1 VIVRILF
8 LHEVN
13 YLEKPIFEMHEF
25 PEHLTALGHEVG
37 FVQFPEGSSSSEV
50 RALGWKAKVSGRVL
64 PNQDLTLYTP
74 QNAAGNLLG
83 RLKTALT
90 FKRSFTLVVKDFSP
104 DVVVSFSVP
113 TSGWQALAVSKKLR
127 IPFVF
132 RALDVSH
139 LIRKSV
145 FSRLI
150 LSAERFIYRNA
161 SAVSA
166 NNPAMADYC
175 LNMGAA
181 LAKTFVDLPPIDLSH
196 FADGQSHRDQVRSK
210 LGISAESKVIIYMGS
225 FFYFSG
231 LPKLVDEFERSA
243 EKDNVL
249 VLVGGGEQDQELR
262 QQVAKLGLA
271 NKVLF
276 TGFVDFNQ
284 LPSYLAAA
292 DVAVNPMQSSL
303 VSNAAFPNK
312 VIQYLATGLAVATT
326 RLKGLELTFGDVPGI
341 RYSETPEQVMR
352 DALDMSSSPELDA
365 LGRANQALVAEKFSK
380 VEAVKA
386 FEKRLREVVEHND

>member
-1 VIVRILF
+1 MRILF

-25 PEHLTALGHEVG
+25 PEHLAALGHDVG
-37 FVQFPEGSSSSEV
+37 FVQFPEGLSSSEV
-50 RALGWKAKVSGRVL
+50 RSLGWKTKIPGRVL

-74 QNAAGNLLG
+74 QNAAGNLMG

-90 FKRSFTLVVKDFSP
+90 FKRSFTSVVKDFRP

-113 TSGWQALAVSKKLR
+113 TSGWQALTVCKKLG
-127 IPFVF
+127 IPFAF

-150 LSAERFIYRNA
+150 HSAEKFIYRNA

-175 LNMGAA
+175 QTMGAVA
-181 LAKTFVDLPPIDLSH
+181 SRTFVDLPPIDLSH
-196 FADGQSHRDQVRSK
+196 FADGQSQREQVRSK
-210 LGISAESKVIIYMGS
+210 LGIPAESKVILYMGS

-231 LPKLVDEFERSA
+231 LPQLVDEFAKSA
-243 EKDNVL
+243 QGDKVL

-262 QQVAKLGLA
+262 QQVAELGLTT
-271 NKVLF
+271 KVLF
-276 TGFVDFNQ
+276 TGFVGFNE

-326 RLKGLELTFGDVPGI
+326 RLRGLELTFGDVPGI

-352 DALDMSSSPELDA
+352 DALDLSSSQDLNA
-365 LGRANQALVAEKFSK
+365 LGRANQTLVAEKFSK

-386 FEKRLREVVEHND
+386 FETRLREVVEHND

>member
-1 VIVRILF
+1 VRILF

-25 PEHLTALGHEVG
+25 PEHLAALGHEVG
-37 FVQFPEGSSSSEV
+37 FVQFPEGLSLEQV
-50 RALGWKAKVSGRVL
+50 RSLGWRTQISGRVL
-64 PNQDLTLYTP
+64 AEQNLTLYTP
-74 QNAAGNLLG
+74 QNAAGNLIG

-90 FKRSFTLVVKDFSP
+90 FKRTFSAAVRDFSP
-104 DVVVSFSVP
+104 DVVVGFSVP
-113 TSGWQALAVSKKLR
+113 TSGWQALAVCRKFR

-150 LSAERFIYRNA
+150 LSAEKFIYRNA

-175 LNMGAA
+175 RTMGAVA
-181 LAKTFVDLPPIDLSH
+181 AKTFVDLPPIDLSH
-196 FADGQSHRDQVRSK
+196 FANGLSQRDQVRSQ
-210 LGISAESKVIIYMGS
+210 LGISKESKVILYMGS

-231 LPKLVDEFERSA
+231 LPQLVDEFARSA
-243 EKDNVL
+243 TDNTVL

-262 QQVAKLGLA
+262 QQVARLGLTK
-271 NKVLF
+271 KVLF
-276 TGFVDFNQ
+276 TGFVGFNE

-326 RLKGLELTFGDVPGI
+326 KLKGLELTFGDVPGI
-341 RYSETPEQVMR
+341 RYSETPEQVIR
-352 DALDMSSSPELDA
+352 DSLEMASSRELNA
-365 LGRANQALVAEKFSK
+365 LGRANQVLVAEKFSK

-386 FEKRLREVVEHND
+386 FETRLRGVVEHND

>member
-1 VIVRILF
+1 VRILF

-25 PEHLTALGHEVG
+25 PEHLAALGHEVG
-37 FVQFPEGSSSSEV
+37 FVQFPEGLSLEQV
-50 RALGWKAKVSGRVL
+50 RSLGWRAQIPGRVL
-64 PNQDLTLYTP
+64 PGQNLTLYTP
-74 QNAAGNLLG
+74 QSTAGDLLG

-90 FKRSFTLVVKDFSP
+90 FKKAFSTAVKDFSP

-113 TSGWQALAVSKKLR
+113 TSGWQALAVCKKLR
-127 IPFVF
+127 IPYVF

-150 LSAERFIYRNA
+150 LWAEKFIYRNA
-161 SAVSA
+161 SVVSA

-175 LNMGAA
+175 QTMGA
-181 LAKTFVDLPPIDLSH
+181 LASRTFVDLPPIDLSH
-196 FADGQSHRDQVRSK
+196 FADGQSQREQVRSK
-210 LGISAESKVIIYMGS
+210 LGIPAESKVILYMGS

-231 LPKLVDEFERSA
+231 LPQLVDEFARSA
-243 EKDNVL
+243 QDDSVL

-262 QQVAKLGLA
+262 QQVAKLGLVK
-271 NKVLF
+271 KVIF
-276 TGFVDFNQ
+276 TGFVGFNE

-292 DVAVNPMQSSL
+292 DVAVNPMQPSL

-352 DALDMSSSPELDA
+352 DALDMSSNPELNA

-386 FEKRLREVVEHND
+386 FETRLREVVEHND

>member
-1 VIVRILF
+1 VRILF

-25 PEHLTALGHEVG
+25 PEHLAALGHEIG
-37 FVQFPEGSSSSEV
+37 FVQFPEGLSSSEV
-50 RALGWKAKVSGRVL
+50 QALGCKSTVPGRVL
-64 PNQDLTLYTP
+64 RNQNLTLYTP
-74 QNAAGNLLG
+74 QNAAGDLLG

-90 FKRSFTLVVKDFSP
+90 FKKTFTSVVKDFMP

-113 TSGWQALAVSKKLR
+113 TSGWQALSVCKKLG
-127 IPFVF
+127 IPYVF

-139 LIRKSV
+139 LIRKSA

-150 LSAERFIYRNA
+150 LTAEKFIYRNA

-166 NNPAMADYC
+166 NNPAMSEYC
-175 LNMGAA
+175 RSMGAVE
-181 LAKTFVDLPPIDLSH
+181 AKTFVDLPPIDLSH
-196 FADGQSHRDQVRSK
+196 FANGKSERSQIRSK
-210 LGISAESKVIIYMGS
+210 LGIAIDSKVILYMGS

-231 LPKLVDEFERSA
+231 LPQLVDEFARSA
-243 EKDNVL
+243 KGNAVL

-262 QQVAKLGLA
+262 KQVTNLGLRG
-271 NKVLF
+271 KVLF
-276 TGFVDFNQ
+276 TGFVGFNE
-284 LPSYLAAA
+284 LPGYLAAA

-326 RLKGLELTFGDVPGI
+326 RLRGLEQTFGEVPGM
-341 RYSETPEQVMR
+341 RYSESPDQVMR
-352 DALDMSSSPELDA
+352 DALELSNRGDLAA
-365 LGRANQALVAEKFSK
+365 LGKANQDLVAEKFSK

-386 FEKRLREVVEHND
+386 FETRLRKVVEHHG

>member
-1 VIVRILF
+1 MRILF

-25 PEHLTALGHEVG
+25 PEHLAALGHEIG
-37 FVQFPEGSSSSEV
+37 FVQFPEGLSLEQV
-50 RALGWKAKVSGRVL
+50 RSLGWKSIIPGRVL
-64 PNQDLTLYTP
+64 PNQNLTLYTP

-90 FKRSFTLVVKDFSP
+90 FKRTFTAAVKDFSP

-113 TSGWQALAVSKKLR
+113 TSGWQALAVCKKLR
-127 IPFVF
+127 IPYVF

-145 FSRLI
+145 FSSLI
-150 LSAERFIYRNA
+150 LSAEKFIYRNA

-175 LNMGAA
+175 RTMGAVA
-181 LAKTFVDLPPIDLSH
+181 TKTFVDLPPIDLSH
-196 FADGQSHRDQVRSK
+196 FANGLSQRDQVRSK
-210 LGISAESKVIIYMGS
+210 LGIPAESKVLLYMGS

-231 LPKLVDEFERSA
+231 LPQLVDEFARSA
-243 EKDNVL
+243 TDNTFL

-262 QQVAKLGLA
+262 HQVEKLGLTK
-271 NKVLF
+271 KVIF
-276 TGFVDFNQ
+276 TGFVGFNE

-312 VIQYLATGLAVATT
+312 VIQYLATGLTVATT

-341 RYSETPEQVMR
+341 RYSQTPEQVMR
-352 DALDMSSSPELDA
+352 DALDLTSSRDLNA
-365 LGRANQALVAEKFSK
+365 LGRANQTLVAEKFSK
-380 VEAVKA
+380 VAAVKA
-386 FEKRLREVVEHND
+386 FETRLREVVEHND

>member
-1 VIVRILF
+1 MRILF

-25 PEHLTALGHEVG
+25 PEHLAALGHEVG
-37 FVQFPEGSSSSEV
+37 FVQFPEGLSLEQV
-50 RALGWKAKVSGRVL
+50 RSLGWKSMIPGRVL
-64 PNQDLTLYTP
+64 PEQNLTLYTP

-90 FKRSFTLVVKDFSP
+90 FKRTFSAAVKDFSP

-113 TSGWQALAVSKKLR
+113 TSGWQALAVCKKLR
-127 IPFVF
+127 IPYVF

-139 LIRKSV
+139 LIRKSG

-175 LNMGAA
+175 LTMGPAP
-181 LAKTFVDLPPIDLSH
+181 AKTFVDLPPIDLSH
-196 FADGQSHRDQVRSK
+196 FADGQSQRDQVRSK
-210 LGISAESKVIIYMGS
+210 LGIPAESKVILYMGS

-231 LPKLVDEFERSA
+231 LPQLVDEFARSA
-243 EKDNVL
+243 KDNTVL

-262 QQVAKLGLA
+262 QQVAKLGLTK
-271 NKVLF
+271 KVLF
-276 TGFVDFNQ
+276 TGFVGFNE

-312 VIQYLATGLAVATT
+312 VIQYLATGLPVATT
-326 RLKGLELTFGDVPGI
+326 KLKGLELTFGDVPGI

-352 DALDMSSSPELDA
+352 DALDMSSSRELNA
-365 LGRANQALVAEKFSK
+365 VGRANQALVAEKFSK

-386 FEKRLREVVEHND
+386 FETRLREVVEHND

>member
-1 VIVRILF
+1 VRILF

-25 PEHLTALGHEVG
+25 PEHLAALGHEIG
-37 FVQFPEGSSSSEV
+37 FVQFPERWSLKKV
-50 RALGWKAKVSGRVL
+50 RSFGWKTQTPGRVL
-64 PNQDLTLYTP
+64 PEQKLTLYTP

-83 RLKTALT
+83 RLKTAFT
-90 FKRSFTLVVKDFSP
+90 FKRSFAAIVKDFKP

-113 TSGWQALAVSKKLR
+113 TSGWQALAVCKKLS

-145 FSRLI
+145 FSPLI
-150 LSAERFIYRNA
+150 LNAEKFIYRNS

-175 LNMGAA
+175 RTMGAVA
-181 LAKTFVDLPPIDLSH
+181 TKTFVDLPPIDLSH
-196 FADGQSHRDQVRSK
+196 FANGLSQRGQIRSK
-210 LGISAESKVIIYMGS
+210 IGIPSESKVILYMGS

-231 LPKLVDEFERSA
+231 LPQLVDEFARSA
-243 EKDNVL
+243 KDNTVL

-262 QQVAKLGLA
+262 HQVAELGLTK
-271 NKVLF
+271 KVLF
-276 TGFVDFNQ
+276 TGFVGFNE
-284 LPSYLAAA
+284 LPSHLAAA

-326 RLKGLELTFGDVPGI
+326 NLKGLELTFGDVPGI

-352 DALDMSSSPELDA
+352 DALEMLSSRELNA
-365 LGRANQALVAEKFSK
+365 LGKANQALVAEKFSK

-386 FEKRLREVVEHND
+386 FETRLREVVEQND

>member
-1 VIVRILF
+1 MRILF

-25 PEHLTALGHEVG
+25 PEHLAALGHEVG
-37 FVQFPEGSSSSEV
+37 FVQFPEGLSLEQVRSLGW
-50 RALGWKAKVSGRVL
+50 RALIPGRVL
-64 PNQDLTLYTP
+64 PGQTLTLYTP
-74 QNAAGNLLG
+74 QNTAGGLLG

-90 FKRSFTLVVKDFSP
+90 FKRSFTLMVKDFRP

-113 TSGWQALAVSKKLR
+113 TSGWQALAVCRKLR

-150 LSAERFIYRNA
+150 LSAEKFIYRNA

-175 LNMGAA
+175 RNMGAGA
-181 LAKTFVDLPPIDLSH
+181 AKTFVDLPPIDLSH
-196 FADGQSHRDQVRSK
+196 FANGLSQRDQVRAK
-210 LGISAESKVIIYMGS
+210 LGIPSESRVILYMGS

-231 LPKLVDEFERSA
+231 LPQLVDEFARSA
-243 EKDNVL
+243 KDNTVL

-262 QQVAKLGLA
+262 DQVATLGLTK
-271 NKVLF
+271 KVLF
-276 TGFVDFNQ
+276 TGFVGFNE

-326 RLKGLELTFGDVPGI
+326 KLKGLELTFGDVPGI

-352 DALDMSSSPELDA
+352 DALEMSSSGELNS
-365 LGRANQALVAEKFSK
+365 LGRANQVLVAERFSK

-386 FEKRLREVVEHND
+386 FETRLRGVVEHND

>member
-1 VIVRILF
+1 MRILF

-25 PEHLTALGHEVG
+25 PEHLAALGHEVG
-37 FVQFPEGSSSSEV
+37 FVQFPERWSLKEV
-50 RALGWKAKVSGRVL
+50 RYLGWKSMIPGRVL
-64 PNQDLTLYTP
+64 PNQNLTLYTP
-74 QNAAGNLLG
+74 QNASGNLLG

-90 FKRSFTLVVKDFSP
+90 FKRTFTAAVQDFSP

-113 TSGWQALAVSKKLR
+113 TSGWQALADCKKLR

-150 LSAERFIYRNA
+150 LSAEKFIYRNA

-175 LNMGAA
+175 RTMGAVA
-181 LAKTFVDLPPIDLSH
+181 TKTFVDLPPIDLSH
-196 FADGQSHRDQVRSK
+196 FANGLSQRDQVRSK
-210 LGISAESKVIIYMGS
+210 LGIPSESRVILYMGS

-231 LPKLVDEFERSA
+231 LPQLVDEFARSA
-243 EKDNVL
+243 TDNTVL
-249 VLVGGGEQDQELR
+249 VLVGGGEQDQELL
-262 QQVAKLGLA
+262 QQVATLGLTK
-271 NKVLF
+271 KVLF
-276 TGFVDFNQ
+276 TGFVGFNE

-326 RLKGLELTFGDVPGI
+326 KLRGLELTFGDVPGI

-352 DALDMSSSPELDA
+352 DALEMSSSRELNA
-365 LGRANQALVAEKFSK
+365 LGKANQVLVAEKFSK

-386 FEKRLREVVEHND
+386 FERRLREVVDHND

>member
-1 VIVRILF
+1 
-8 LHEVN
+8 
-13 YLEKPIFEMHEF
+13 MHEF
-25 PEHLTALGHEVG
+25 PEHLAALGHEVG
-37 FVQFPEGSSSSEV
+37 FVQFPEGLSLEQV
-50 RALGWKAKVSGRVL
+50 RSLGWKSTIPGRVL
-64 PNQDLTLYTP
+64 QNQNLTLYTP

-83 RLKTALT
+83 RVKTALT
-90 FKRSFTLVVKDFSP
+90 LKRTFTAAVKDFSP

-113 TSGWQALAVSKKLR
+113 TSGWQALAVCKKLR
-127 IPFVF
+127 IPYVF

-150 LSAERFIYRNA
+150 LSAEKFIYRNA

-175 LNMGAA
+175 LTMGAA
-181 LAKTFVDLPPIDLSH
+181 PAKTFVDLPPIDLSH
-196 FADGQSHRDQVRSK
+196 FANGLSQRDQVRSK
-210 LGISAESKVIIYMGS
+210 LGIPSESKVILYMGS

-231 LPKLVDEFERSA
+231 LPQLVDEFARSA
-243 EKDNVL
+243 QDDKVL

-262 QQVAKLGLA
+262 HQVARLGLTK
-271 NKVLF
+271 KVLF
-276 TGFVDFNQ
+276 TGFVGFNE

-326 RLKGLELTFGDVPGI
+326 RLKGLELTFGDVPGL
-341 RYSETPEQVMR
+341 RYSETPEQVMH
-352 DALDMSSSPELDA
+352 DALELSSSQELSA
-365 LGRANQALVAEKFSK
+365 LGRANQILVAEKFSK

-386 FEKRLREVVEHND
+386 FETRLRGVVDHND

>member
-1 VIVRILF
+1 VRILF

-25 PEHLTALGHEVG
+25 PEHLAALGHEVG
-37 FVQFPEGSSSSEV
+37 FVQFPEGLSLEQV
-50 RALGWKAKVSGRVL
+50 RSLGWRSTIPGRVL
-64 PNQDLTLYTP
+64 PEQNLTLYTP
-74 QNAAGNLLG
+74 QNAAGNLIG

-90 FKRSFTLVVKDFSP
+90 FKRTFSVAVRDFSP
-104 DVVVSFSVP
+104 DVVVGFSVP
-113 TSGWQALAVSKKLR
+113 TSGWQALAVCRKFR

-145 FSRLI
+145 FSHLI
-150 LSAERFIYRNA
+150 LSAEKFIYRNA

-175 LNMGAA
+175 QTMGAVA
-181 LAKTFVDLPPIDLSH
+181 SRTFVDLPPIDLSH
-196 FADGQSHRDQVRSK
+196 FADGLSQRDQVRSK
-210 LGISAESKVIIYMGS
+210 LGIPDESKVILYMGS

-231 LPKLVDEFERSA
+231 LPQLVNEFARSA
-243 EKDNVL
+243 TDNTVL

-262 QQVAKLGLA
+262 QQVAKLGLTK
-271 NKVLF
+271 KVLF
-276 TGFVDFNQ
+276 TGFVGFNE

-326 RLKGLELTFGDVPGI
+326 KLKGLELTFGDVPGI

-352 DALDMSSSPELDA
+352 DALEMSSSRELNA
-365 LGRANQALVAEKFSK
+365 LGRANQVLVAEKFSK

-386 FEKRLREVVEHND
+386 FETRLREAVENND

>member
-1 VIVRILF
+1 MRILF

-25 PEHLTALGHEVG
+25 PEHLAALGHEIG
-37 FVQFPEGSSSSEV
+37 FVQFPEGLSSSEV
-50 RALGWKAKVSGRVL
+50 QALGCKSTVPGRVL
-64 PNQDLTLYTP
+64 RNQNLTLYTP
-74 QNAAGNLLG
+74 QNAAGDLLG

-90 FKRSFTLVVKDFSP
+90 FKKTFTSVVKDFMP

-113 TSGWQALAVSKKLR
+113 TSGWQALSVCKKLG
-127 IPFVF
+127 IPYVF

-139 LIRKSV
+139 LIRKSA

-150 LSAERFIYRNA
+150 LTAEKFIYRNA

-166 NNPAMADYC
+166 NNPAMSEYC
-175 LNMGAA
+175 RSMGAVE
-181 LAKTFVDLPPIDLSH
+181 AKTFVDLPPIDLSH
-196 FADGQSHRDQVRSK
+196 FANGKSERSQIRSK
-210 LGISAESKVIIYMGS
+210 LGIAIDSKVILYMGS

-231 LPKLVDEFERSA
+231 LPQLVDEFARSA
-243 EKDNVL
+243 KGNAVL

-262 QQVAKLGLA
+262 KQVTNLGLRG
-271 NKVLF
+271 KVLF
-276 TGFVDFNQ
+276 TGFVGFNE
-284 LPSYLAAA
+284 LPGYLAAA

-326 RLKGLELTFGDVPGI
+326 RLRGLEQTFGEVPGM
-341 RYSETPEQVMR
+341 RYSESPDQVMR
-352 DALDMSSSPELDA
+352 DALELSNRGDLAA
-365 LGRANQALVAEKFSK
+365 LGKANQDLVAEKFSK

-386 FEKRLREVVEHND
+386 FETRLRKVVEHHG

>member
-1 VIVRILF
+1 VRILF

-25 PEHLTALGHEVG
+25 PEHLAALGHEVG
-37 FVQFPEGSSSSEV
+37 FVQFPEGLSLEQV
-50 RALGWKAKVSGRVL
+50 RSLGWRAQIPGRVL
-64 PNQDLTLYTP
+64 PGQNLTLYTP
-74 QNAAGNLLG
+74 QNTAGDLIG

-90 FKRSFTLVVKDFSP
+90 FKRTFAAAVNDFSP

-113 TSGWQALAVSKKLR
+113 TSGWQALAVCKKLR
-127 IPFVF
+127 IPYVF

-139 LIRKSV
+139 LIRKSA

-150 LSAERFIYRNA
+150 LSAEKFIYRNA

-175 LNMGAA
+175 RNMGAVA
-181 LAKTFVDLPPIDLSH
+181 AKTFVDLPPIDLSH
-196 FADGQSHRDQVRSK
+196 FANGLSQRDQVRSK
-210 LGISAESKVIIYMGS
+210 LGIPSESKVILYMGS

-231 LPKLVDEFERSA
+231 LPQLVDEFARSA
-243 EKDNVL
+243 TDNTVL

-262 QQVAKLGLA
+262 HQVAKLGLTK
-271 NKVLF
+271 KVLF
-276 TGFVDFNQ
+276 TGFVGFNE

-326 RLKGLELTFGDVPGI
+326 KLKGLELTFGDVPGI

-352 DALDMSSSPELDA
+352 DALDMSSSRELNS
-365 LGRANQALVAEKFSK
+365 LGRANQVLVAEKFSK

-386 FEKRLREVVEHND
+386 FETRLREAVENNA

>member
-1 VIVRILF
+1 MRILF

-25 PEHLTALGHEVG
+25 PEHLAALGHEVG
-37 FVQFPEGSSSSEV
+37 FVQFPEGLSSSEV
-50 RALGWKAKVSGRVL
+50 RSLGWKAKIPGRVL
-64 PNQDLTLYTP
+64 PSQNLTLYTP

-90 FKRSFTLVVKDFSP
+90 FKRSFTSVVNDFRP

-113 TSGWQALAVSKKLR
+113 TSGWQALTVCKKLG
-127 IPFVF
+127 IPFAF

-150 LSAERFIYRNA
+150 LNAEKFIYRNA
-161 SAVSA
+161 SVVSA

-175 LNMGAA
+175 LNIGAA
-181 LAKTFVDLPPIDLSH
+181 PAKTFVDLPPIDLSH
-196 FADGQSHRDQVRSK
+196 FADGLIQRDQVRSR
-210 LGISAESKVIIYMGS
+210 LGIPSESKVILYMGS

-231 LPKLVDEFERSA
+231 LPQLVDEFARSA
-243 EKDNVL
+243 QDDRVL

-262 QQVAKLGLA
+262 QQVAKLDLEK
-271 NKVLF
+271 KVIF
-276 TGFVDFNQ
+276 TGFVGFSE
-284 LPSYLAAA
+284 LPGYLAAA

-352 DALDMSSSPELDA
+352 DALEMSSSPELNA
-365 LGRANQALVAEKFSK
+365 LGRANQTLVAEKFSK

-386 FEKRLREVVEHND
+386 FETRLREAVENND

>member
-1 VIVRILF
+1 MRILF

-25 PEHLTALGHEVG
+25 PEQLAALGHEIG
-37 FVQFPEGSSSSEV
+37 FVHFPEGLSQEEV
-50 RALGWKAKVSGRVL
+50 RSLGWRVKIPGRVL
-64 PNQDLTLYTP
+64 PNINLTLYTP
-74 QNAAGNLLG
+74 QNAFGNFLG

-90 FKRSFTLVVKDFSP
+90 FKRTFMAAAKDFSP

-113 TSGWQALAVSKKLR
+113 TSGWQALSACRELGV
-127 IPFVF
+127 PYVF

-150 LSAERFIYRNA
+150 LAAEKFIYRNA

-166 NNPAMADYC
+166 NNPAMAEYC
-175 LNMGAA
+175 RSMGAVEG
-181 LAKTFVDLPPIDLSH
+181 KTFVDLPPIDLSH
-196 FADGQSHRDQVRSK
+196 FANGKSQRSQIRSG
-210 LGISAESKVIIYMGS
+210 LGVAVDSKVILYMGS

-231 LPKLVDEFERSA
+231 LPQLVDEFSRSA
-243 EKDNVL
+243 QEHIVL
-249 VLVGGGEQDQELR
+249 LLVGGGEQDQELR
-262 QQVAKLGLA
+262 QQVIALGLQDR
-271 NKVLF
+271 VLF
-276 TGFVDFNQ
+276 TGFVGFNE
-284 LPSYLAAA
+284 LPGYLAVA

-312 VIQYLATGLAVATT
+312 VIQYLATGLVVATT
-326 RLKGLELTFGDVPGI
+326 RLRGLELTFGEVAGM

-352 DALDMSSSPELDA
+352 DALQMASRPDLDV
-365 LGRANQALVAEKFSK
+365 LGKGNQVLVAEKFSK
-380 VEAVKA
+380 IQAIEA
-386 FEKRLREVVEHND
+386 FETRLRKLVEHYD

>member
-1 VIVRILF
+1 MRILF

-25 PEHLTALGHEVG
+25 PEHLAALGHEVG
-37 FVQFPEGSSSSEV
+37 FVQFPEGLSLEQVGS
-50 RALGWKAKVSGRVL
+50 LGWKSIIPGRVL
-64 PNQDLTLYTP
+64 PNQNLTLYTP
-74 QNAAGNLLG
+74 QNAAGNLIG

-90 FKRSFTLVVKDFSP
+90 FKRAFTAAVRDFSP
-104 DVVVSFSVP
+104 DVVVGFSVP
-113 TSGWQALAVSKKLR
+113 TSGWQALAVCKKLS

-145 FSRLI
+145 FSPLI
-150 LSAERFIYRNA
+150 LNAEKFIYRNS

-175 LNMGAA
+175 RTMGAVA
-181 LAKTFVDLPPIDLSH
+181 TKTFVDLPPIDLSH
-196 FADGQSHRDQVRSK
+196 FANGLSRRDQVRSK
-210 LGISAESKVIIYMGS
+210 LGISKESKVILYMGS

-231 LPKLVDEFERSA
+231 LPQLVDEFARSA
-243 EKDNVL
+243 TDNTVL

-262 QQVAKLGLA
+262 QQVATLGLTK
-271 NKVLF
+271 KVLF
-276 TGFVDFNQ
+276 TGFVGFNE

-326 RLKGLELTFGDVPGI
+326 KLKGLELTFGDVPGI

-352 DALDMSSSPELDA
+352 DALEMSSSRELNA
-365 LGRANQALVAEKFSK
+365 LARANQVLVAEKFSK

-386 FEKRLREVVEHND
+386 FETRLRGVVAHND

>member
-1 VIVRILF
+1 MRILF

-25 PEHLTALGHEVG
+25 PEQLAALGHEIG
-37 FVQFPEGSSSSEV
+37 FVHFPEGLSQEEV
-50 RALGWKAKVSGRVL
+50 RSLGWRVKIPGRVL
-64 PNQDLTLYTP
+64 PNINLTLYTP
-74 QNAAGNLLG
+74 QNSFGNFLG

-90 FKRSFTLVVKDFSP
+90 FKRTFTAAVKDFRP

-113 TSGWQALAVSKKLR
+113 TSGWQALSVCKKLG
-127 IPFVF
+127 IPYIF

-150 LSAERFIYRNA
+150 LAAEKFIYRNA

-166 NNPAMADYC
+166 NNPAMAEYC
-175 LNMGAA
+175 RSMGAVEG
-181 LAKTFVDLPPIDLSH
+181 KTFVDLPPIDLSH
-196 FADGQSHRDQVRSK
+196 FANGKSQRSQIRSG
-210 LGISAESKVIIYMGS
+210 LGVAVDSKVILYMGS

-231 LPKLVDEFERSA
+231 LPQLVDEFSRSA
-243 EKDNVL
+243 QEHIVL
-249 VLVGGGEQDQELR
+249 LLVGGGEQDQELR
-262 QQVAKLGLA
+262 QQVIALGLQDR
-271 NKVLF
+271 VLF
-276 TGFVDFNQ
+276 TGFVGFNE
-284 LPSYLAAA
+284 LPGYLAVA

-312 VIQYLATGLAVATT
+312 VIQYLATGLVVATT
-326 RLKGLELTFGDVPGI
+326 RLRGLELTFGEVAGM

-352 DALDMSSSPELDA
+352 DALQMASRPDLDV
-365 LGRANQALVAEKFSK
+365 LGKGNQVLVAEKFSK
-380 VEAVKA
+380 IQAIGA
-386 FEKRLREVVEHND
+386 FETRLRKLVEHYD

>member
-1 VIVRILF
+1 VRILF

-25 PEHLTALGHEVG
+25 PEHLASLGHQVG
-37 FVQFPEGSSSSEV
+37 FVQFPEGLSLEQV
-50 RALGWKAKVSGRVL
+50 RSLGWRTQIPGRVL
-64 PNQDLTLYTP
+64 PEQNLTLYTP
-74 QNAAGNLLG
+74 QNAAGNLVG

-90 FKRSFTLVVKDFSP
+90 FKRTFTAAVEDFSP
-104 DVVVSFSVP
+104 DVVVSLSVP
-113 TSGWQALAVSKKLR
+113 TSGWQALAVCKKLG

-150 LSAERFIYRNA
+150 LSAEKFIYRNA

-175 LNMGAA
+175 QTMGAVA
-181 LAKTFVDLPPIDLSH
+181 TKTFVDLPPIDLSH
-196 FADGQSHRDQVRSK
+196 FANGLSQRDQVRSK
-210 LGISAESKVIIYMGS
+210 LGIAKDSKVILYMGS

-231 LPKLVDEFERSA
+231 LPQLVDEFARSA
-243 EKDNVL
+243 TDNTVL

-262 QQVAKLGLA
+262 QQVATLGLTK
-271 NKVLF
+271 KVLF
-276 TGFVDFNQ
+276 TGFVGFNE

-292 DVAVNPMQSSL
+292 DVAVNPMRSSL

-326 RLKGLELTFGDVPGI
+326 KLKGLELTFGDVPGI

-352 DALDMSSSPELDA
+352 DALEMSSSRELNA
-365 LGRANQALVAEKFSK
+365 LGKANQVLVAEKFSK

-386 FEKRLREVVEHND
+386 FETRLREVVDHND

>member
-1 VIVRILF
+1 MRILF

-25 PEHLTALGHEVG
+25 PEHLAALGHEVG
-37 FVQFPEGSSSSEV
+37 FVQFPEGLSFSEV
-50 RALGWKAKVSGRVL
+50 RALGWKAKVPGRVL
-64 PNQDLTLYTP
+64 PSQNLTLYTP

-83 RLKTALT
+83 RLKTALS
-90 FKRSFTLVVKDFSP
+90 FKRSFTAVIKDFRP
-104 DVVVSFSVP
+104 DAVVCFSVP
-113 TSGWQALAVSKKLR
+113 TSGWQALKVCSRLG

-150 LSAERFIYRNA
+150 LASEKFIYRNA

-166 NNPAMADYC
+166 NNPAMAEYC
-175 LNMGAA
+175 KSLGANST
-181 LAKTFVDLPPIDLSH
+181 KTSVDLPPIDLSH
-196 FADGQSHRDQVRSK
+196 FASGKSQRNQIRSR
-210 LGISAESKVIIYMGS
+210 LGIAVESKVILYMGS

-231 LPKLVDEFERSA
+231 LPQLVDEFSRSA
-243 EKDNVL
+243 QQNTVL
-249 VLVGGGEQDQELR
+249 LLIGGGEQDQELR
-262 QQVAKLGLA
+262 QQVTALGLQ
-271 NKVLF
+271 NRVLF
-276 TGFVDFNQ
+276 TGFVGFNE
-284 LPSYLAAA
+284 LPGYLAVA

-326 RLKGLELTFGDVPGI
+326 RLRGLELTFGEVAGI

-352 DALDMSSSPELDA
+352 DALQMASNPDLNV
-365 LGRANQALVAEKFSK
+365 LGKGNQILLAEKFSRIQ
-380 VEAVKA
+380 AIKA
-386 FEKRLREVVEHND
+386 FETRLRKLVEHYG

>member
-1 VIVRILF
+1 MRILF

-25 PEHLTALGHEVG
+25 PEQLAALGHEIG
-37 FVQFPEGSSSSEV
+37 FVHFPEGLSHEEV
-50 RALGWKAKVSGRVL
+50 RSLGWRVKIPGRVL
-64 PNQDLTLYTP
+64 PNINLTLYTP
-74 QNAAGNLLG
+74 QNAFGNFLG

-90 FKRSFTLVVKDFSP
+90 FKRTFMAAAKDFSP

-113 TSGWQALAVSKKLR
+113 TSGWQALSACRELGV
-127 IPFVF
+127 PYVF

-150 LSAERFIYRNA
+150 LAAEKFIYRNA

-166 NNPAMADYC
+166 NNPAMAEYC
-175 LNMGAA
+175 RSMGAVEG
-181 LAKTFVDLPPIDLSH
+181 KTFVDLPPIDLSH
-196 FADGQSHRDQVRSK
+196 FANGKSQRSQIRSG
-210 LGISAESKVIIYMGS
+210 LGVAVDSKVILYMGS

-231 LPKLVDEFERSA
+231 LPQLVDEFSRSA
-243 EKDNVL
+243 QEHIVL
-249 VLVGGGEQDQELR
+249 LLVGGGEQDQELR
-262 QQVAKLGLA
+262 QQVIALGLQDR
-271 NKVLF
+271 VLF
-276 TGFVDFNQ
+276 TGFVGFNE
-284 LPSYLAAA
+284 LPGYLAVA

-312 VIQYLATGLAVATT
+312 VIQYLATGLVVATT
-326 RLKGLELTFGDVPGI
+326 RLRGLELTFGEVAGM

-352 DALDMSSSPELDA
+352 DALQMASRPDLDV
-365 LGRANQALVAEKFSK
+365 LGKGNQVLVAEKFSK
-380 VEAVKA
+380 IQAIEA
-386 FEKRLREVVEHND
+386 FETRLRKLVEHYD

>member
-1 VIVRILF
+1 VRILF

-25 PEHLTALGHEVG
+25 PEHLAALGHEVG
-37 FVQFPEGSSSSEV
+37 FVQFPEGLSSSEV
-50 RALGWKAKVSGRVL
+50 RSVGWKTKIPGRVL
-64 PNQDLTLYTP
+64 PNHDLTLYTP

-90 FKRSFTLVVKDFSP
+90 FTGSFTAVVKDFRP

-113 TSGWQALAVSKKLR
+113 TSGWQSLAVCKKLR

-150 LSAERFIYRNA
+150 LSAEKFIYRN
-161 SAVSA
+161 SSVVSA

-175 LNMGAA
+175 LSMGATP
-181 LAKTFVDLPPIDLSH
+181 AKTFVDLPPIDLSH
-196 FADGQSHRDQVRSK
+196 FADGLSQRDQVRST
-210 LGISAESKVIIYMGS
+210 LGIPAESKVILYMGS

-231 LPKLVDEFERSA
+231 LPQLVDEFAGSA
-243 EKDNVL
+243 KDGKVL

-262 QQVAKLGLA
+262 HQVSKLGLEK
-271 NKVLF
+271 KVIF
-276 TGFVDFNQ
+276 TGFVGFNE

-352 DALDMSSSPELDA
+352 DALEMSSSPELNA

-386 FEKRLREVVEHND
+386 FETRLREVVKHND

>member
-1 VIVRILF
+1 VRILF

-25 PEHLTALGHEVG
+25 PEHLAALGHEVG
-37 FVQFPEGSSSSEV
+37 FVQFPEGLSLEQVGS
-50 RALGWKAKVSGRVL
+50 LGWKSIIPGRVL
-64 PNQDLTLYTP
+64 PNQNLTLYTP
-74 QNAAGNLLG
+74 QNAAGNLIG

-90 FKRSFTLVVKDFSP
+90 FKRAFTAAVRDFSP
-104 DVVVSFSVP
+104 DVVVGFSVP
-113 TSGWQALAVSKKLR
+113 TSGWQALAVCKKLS

-145 FSRLI
+145 FSPLI
-150 LSAERFIYRNA
+150 LNAEKFIYRNS

-175 LNMGAA
+175 RTMGAVA
-181 LAKTFVDLPPIDLSH
+181 TKTFVDLPPIDLSH
-196 FADGQSHRDQVRSK
+196 FANGLSRRDQVRSK
-210 LGISAESKVIIYMGS
+210 LGISKESKVILYMGS

-231 LPKLVDEFERSA
+231 LPQLVDEFARSA
-243 EKDNVL
+243 TDNTVL

-262 QQVAKLGLA
+262 QQVATLGLTK
-271 NKVLF
+271 KVLF
-276 TGFVDFNQ
+276 TGFVGFNE

-326 RLKGLELTFGDVPGI
+326 KLKGLELTFGDVPGI

-352 DALDMSSSPELDA
+352 DALEMSSSRELNA
-365 LGRANQALVAEKFSK
+365 LARANQVLVAEKFSK

-386 FEKRLREVVEHND
+386 FETRLRGVVAHND

>member
-1 VIVRILF
+1 VRILF

-25 PEHLTALGHEVG
+25 PEHLASLGHQVG
-37 FVQFPEGSSSSEV
+37 FVQFPEGLSLEQV
-50 RALGWKAKVSGRVL
+50 RSLGWRTEIPGRVL
-64 PNQDLTLYTP
+64 PAQNLTLYTP
-74 QNAAGNLLG
+74 QNAAGSLLG

-90 FKRSFTLVVKDFSP
+90 FKRTFTAAVKDFSP
-104 DVVVSFSVP
+104 DVVVGFSVP
-113 TSGWQALAVSKKLR
+113 TSGWQALAVCKKLR
-127 IPFVF
+127 IPYVF

-150 LSAERFIYRNA
+150 LSAEKFIYRNA

-175 LNMGAA
+175 RTIGAVA
-181 LAKTFVDLPPIDLSH
+181 TKTFVDLPPIDLSH
-196 FADGQSHRDQVRSK
+196 FAAGLSKRDQVRSK
-210 LGISAESKVIIYMGS
+210 LGIAKESKVILYMGS

-231 LPKLVDEFERSA
+231 LPQLVDEFARSA
-243 EKDNVL
+243 PDDKVL
-249 VLVGGGEQDQELR
+249 VLVGGGEQDQQLR
-262 QQVAKLGLA
+262 QQVAKLGLTT
-271 NKVLF
+271 KVLF
-276 TGFVDFNQ
+276 TGFVGFNE

-352 DALDMSSSPELDA
+352 EALNMSSSPELNA
-365 LGRANQALVAEKFSK
+365 LGRGNQTLVAEMFSQ

-386 FEKRLREVVEHND
+386 FETRLRGVVEQND

>member
-1 VIVRILF
+1 VRILF

-25 PEHLTALGHEVG
+25 PEHLAALGHEVG
-37 FVQFPEGSSSSEV
+37 FVQFPEGLSLEQV
-50 RALGWKAKVSGRVL
+50 RSLGWKALIPGRVL
-64 PNQDLTLYTP
+64 PGQTLTLYTP
-74 QNAAGNLLG
+74 QNTAGGLLG

-90 FKRSFTLVVKDFSP
+90 FKRSFTLMVKDFRP

-113 TSGWQALAVSKKLR
+113 TSGWQALAVCKKLR

-139 LIRKSV
+139 LIRKNV

-150 LSAERFIYRNA
+150 LSAEKFIYRNA

-175 LNMGAA
+175 RTMGAVA
-181 LAKTFVDLPPIDLSH
+181 TKTFVDLPPIDLSH
-196 FADGQSHRDQVRSK
+196 FANGLSQRGQIRSK
-210 LGISAESKVIIYMGS
+210 LGIPSESRVILYMGS

-231 LPKLVDEFERSA
+231 LPQLVGEFARSA
-243 EKDNVL
+243 KDNTVL

-262 QQVAKLGLA
+262 HQVAKLGLTK
-271 NKVLF
+271 KVLF
-276 TGFVDFNQ
+276 TGFVGFNE

-326 RLKGLELTFGDVPGI
+326 KLKGLELTFGYVPGI

-352 DALDMSSSPELDA
+352 DALEMSSSRELNS
-365 LGRANQALVAEKFSK
+365 LGRANQVLVAEKFSM

-386 FEKRLREVVEHND
+386 FETRLRGVVAHND

>member
-1 VIVRILF
+1 MRILF

-25 PEHLTALGHEVG
+25 PEHLAALGHEVG
-37 FVQFPEGSSSSEV
+37 FVQFPEGLSLEQV
-50 RALGWKAKVSGRVL
+50 RSLGWRTQISGRVL
-64 PNQDLTLYTP
+64 PDQNLTLYTP
-74 QNAAGNLLG
+74 QNAAGNLIG

-90 FKRSFTLVVKDFSP
+90 FKRTFTAAVKDFGP
-104 DVVVSFSVP
+104 DVVVSLSVP
-113 TSGWQALAVSKKLR
+113 TSGWQALAVCKKLR

-139 LIRKSV
+139 LIRKSI

-150 LSAERFIYRNA
+150 LSAEKFIYRNA

-175 LNMGAA
+175 RTMGAVST
-181 LAKTFVDLPPIDLSH
+181 KTFVDLPPIDLSH
-196 FADGQSHRDQVRSK
+196 FANGLSQRDQVRSK
-210 LGISAESKVIIYMGS
+210 LGIPSESKVILYMGS

-231 LPKLVDEFERSA
+231 LPQLVDEFARSA
-243 EKDNVL
+243 TENTVL

-262 QQVAKLGLA
+262 QQVATLGLTK
-271 NKVLF
+271 KVLF
-276 TGFVDFNQ
+276 TGFVGFNE

-326 RLKGLELTFGDVPGI
+326 KLKGLELTFGDVPGI

-352 DALDMSSSPELDA
+352 DALDMSSSRELNA
-365 LGRANQALVAEKFSK
+365 LGKANQVLVAEKFSK

-386 FEKRLREVVEHND
+386 FETRLRGVVEHND

>member
-1 VIVRILF
+1 VRILF

-25 PEHLTALGHEVG
+25 PEQLAALGHEIG
-37 FVQFPEGSSSSEV
+37 FVHFPEGLSQEEV
-50 RALGWKAKVSGRVL
+50 RSLGWRVKIPGRVL
-64 PNQDLTLYTP
+64 PNINLTLYTP
-74 QNAAGNLLG
+74 QNSFGNFLG

-90 FKRSFTLVVKDFSP
+90 FKRTFTAAVKDFRP

-113 TSGWQALAVSKKLR
+113 TSGWQALSVCKKLG
-127 IPFVF
+127 IPYIF

-150 LSAERFIYRNA
+150 LAAEKFIYRNA

-166 NNPAMADYC
+166 NNPAMAEYC
-175 LNMGAA
+175 RSMGAVEG
-181 LAKTFVDLPPIDLSH
+181 KTFVDLPPIDLSH
-196 FADGQSHRDQVRSK
+196 FANGKSQRSQIRSG
-210 LGISAESKVIIYMGS
+210 LGVAVDSKVILYMGS

-231 LPKLVDEFERSA
+231 LPQLVDEFSRSA
-243 EKDNVL
+243 QEHIVL
-249 VLVGGGEQDQELR
+249 LLVGGGEQDQELR
-262 QQVAKLGLA
+262 QQVKALGLQDR
-271 NKVLF
+271 VLF
-276 TGFVDFNQ
+276 TGFVGFNE
-284 LPSYLAAA
+284 LPGYLAVA

-312 VIQYLATGLAVATT
+312 VIQYLATGLVVATT
-326 RLKGLELTFGDVPGI
+326 RLRGLELTFGEVAGM

-352 DALDMSSSPELDA
+352 DALQMASRPDLDV
-365 LGRANQALVAEKFSK
+365 LGKGNQVLVAEKFSK
-380 VEAVKA
+380 IQAIEA
-386 FEKRLREVVEHND
+386 FETRLRKLVEHYD

>member
-1 VIVRILF
+1 
-8 LHEVN
+8 
-13 YLEKPIFEMHEF
+13 
-25 PEHLTALGHEVG
+25 
-37 FVQFPEGSSSSEV
+37 VQFPEGLSLQQV
-50 RALGWKAKVSGRVL
+50 RSLGWKSMIPGRVL
-64 PNQDLTLYTP
+64 PEQNLTLYTP

-90 FKRSFTLVVKDFSP
+90 FKRSFTLMVQDFRP
-104 DVVVSFSVP
+104 DVVVGFSVP
-113 TSGWQALAVSKKLR
+113 TSGWQALAVCRKFR

-150 LSAERFIYRNA
+150 LSAEKFIYRNA

-166 NNPAMADYC
+166 NNPAMAAYC
-175 LNMGAA
+175 RTMGAEA
-181 LAKTFVDLPPIDLSH
+181 PKTFVDLPPIDLSH
-196 FADGQSHRDQVRSK
+196 FATGLSQRDKVRFK
-210 LGISAESKVIIYMGS
+210 LGIPSESRVILYMGS

-231 LPKLVDEFERSA
+231 LPQLVDEFARSA
-243 EKDNVL
+243 TENTVL

-262 QQVAKLGLA
+262 QQVAKLGLTK
-271 NKVLF
+271 KVLF
-276 TGFVDFNQ
+276 TGFIGFNE

-326 RLKGLELTFGDVPGI
+326 KLKGLELTFGDVPGI

-352 DALDMSSSPELDA
+352 DALEMSSSRELNS
-365 LGRANQALVAEKFSK
+365 LGRANQVLVAEKFSK

-386 FEKRLREVVEHND
+386 FETRLREAVENNA